1 MKIVVI
7 GGGSWGTAIGKVLV
21 ENGNEVAIWARS
33 LVGITTEEN
42 ATKRNDKYLP
52 NIDLPKELIFTTDK
66 SVIKDAEVLIS
77 TIPSKSVSLFYQENK
92 EFFNEK
98 QIIVNVAKGFD
109 PEDQT
114 RLSVA
119 IAKHV
124 PSKVC
129 VLSGPSHAEEVA
141 NKQLTVLTVASQD
154 KFVSELVQKLFS
166 NDYIRVY
173 TNTDVVGVELG
184 GATKNIIAL
193 AAGMLD
199 GFGYGDNTKAAL
211 MTRGMHEI
219 TKLGVM
225 LGANV
230 NTFYGLTGMGDLI
243 VTCGSMHSRNRRCGI
258 LLGQGKKLEEA
269 LEEIGMVVEGVEAVK
284 IVHQLSKKL
293 DVEMPLTE
301 ALYSVLFENVEP
313 KEMLLNLM
321 NREMKSENLFK

>member
-7 GGGSWGTAIGKVLV
+7 GGGSWGTALGKVLV

-33 LVGITTEEN
+33 LEGITTEEN
-42 ATKRNDKYLP
+42 STKRNNKYLP
-52 NIDLPKELIFTTDK
+52 NIDLPNELVFTTDK
-66 SVIKDAEVLIS
+66 KVISEAEVLIS
-77 TIPSKSVSLFYQENK
+77 TIPSKSVSTFYKENN
-92 EFFNEK
+92 EYFNEK
-98 QIIVNVAKGFD
+98 QIIVNVSKGFD
-109 PEDQT
+109 PEDHT

-119 IAKHV
+119 IAKYV

-154 KFVSELVQKLFS
+154 KSVSELVQKLFS

-173 TNTDVVGVELG
+173 TNTDVIGVELG

-219 TKLGVM
+219 TKLGVT

-243 VTCGSMHSRNRRCGI
+243 VTCGSMHSRNRRAGI
-258 LLGQGKKLEEA
+258 LLGQGKKLDEA
-269 LEEIGMVVEGVEAVK
+269 LAEIGMVVEGVEAVK

-301 ALYSVLFENVEP
+301 ALYSVLFEGVEP
-313 KEMLLNLM
+313 KEKLFSLM
-321 NREMKSENLFK
+321 NRDMKSENLFK